1 MQKRQVD
8 LKLSVGVT
16 LPPLPDLLQNCCQ
29 YITANITATG
39 PASVPD
45 EHFGNRVE
53 YLHVKEA
60 CAITSLPSVG
70 PETYA
75 TVNAQVKK
83 FVEVGFQPRSHTVS
97 CRPQVFVLQGQ
108 VLFERTI
115 APFLT
120 FPSLLRMLLQNAF
133 LKALCAQKPIALV
146 TGGVRMSHPL
156 TCLSL
161 AERRCPPGLPWLL
174 AGDSLI
180 PQLCSWPRP

>member
-1 MQKRQVD
+1 M
-8 LKLSVGVT
+8 
-16 LPPLPDLLQNCCQ
+16 PPLPDLLQNRCQ
-29 YITANITATG
+29 YITANITAIG

-45 EHFGNRVE
+45 EHFGNRIE
-53 YLHVKEA
+53 YLHIKEA
-60 CAITSLPSVG
+60 YAITSLPSVG
-70 PETYA
+70 PESYT

-108 VLFERTI
+108 VLFERTV

-146 TGGVRMSHPL
+146 TGGVRMSHLLP
-156 TCLSL
+156 CLSL

-180 PQLCSWPRP
+180 PQLCSWPLP

>member
-1 MQKRQVD
+1 MQTRQVD
-8 LKLSVGVT
+8 LQLSVGVT
-16 LPPLPDLLQNCCQ
+16 LPLLPDLLQNRCQ

-39 PASVPD
+39 PASAPD

-53 YLHVKEA
+53 YLHVKET

-75 TVNAQVKK
+75 TVNAQVKR

-97 CRPQVFVLQGQ
+97 CRPQVFVLQGH
-108 VLFERTI
+108 VLFKRTV

-146 TGGVRMSHPL
+146 TGWVRMSHPL
-156 TCLSL
+156 PCLSL
-161 AERRCPPGLPWLL
+161 AELSCPPGLP
-174 AGDSLI
+174 
-180 PQLCSWPRP
+180 